1 MFVFIFYGVVRRI
14 FPSLR
19 MCRRIDIELDSAAP
33 TVSYY
38 YSYSRKRYLCRGW
51 LLLSSSPSP
60 SLSSSRPSCCRC
72 SSSIVSFMR
81 CFGDASSPHNKLLL
95 PPVACDVIHPSFN
108 VLYQI
113 ISLSLRVSCQSFSYS
128 YRYRYSYFGSWN
140 QYILRL
146 DRTSF
151 AGRRF
156 YHTYSSSCYRLVR
169 HDQTLLK

>member
-81 CFGDASSPHNKLLL
+81 CFGDASSPHNTLLL
-95 PPVACDVIHPSFN
+95 RATLSIRHLTCCTK
-108 VLYQI
+108 LYLYLYVCRANH
-113 ISLSLRVSCQSFSYS
+113 SLTPT
-128 YRYRYSYFGSWN
+128 GTDTPT
-140 QYILRL
+140 L
-146 DRTSF
+146 DRGINT
-151 AGRRF
+151 
-156 YHTYSSSCYRLVR
+156 
-169 HDQTLLK
+169 